1 MAISHIYL
9 SVIVVALRLHTRI
22 AMACNYNDLTALNG
36 FSKCLTSKI
45 DGWES
50 TEDCC
55 TWNGVACDNSST
67 ASSKRVVSVDL
78 GNKKIAGRICES
90 IGGLDRLRTLNLSHN
105 SLHGNPPPNLFRLQ
119 NLEVLDLSSNNL
131 VGPVLE
137 EGIDLPSIR
146 YFDIST
152 NYFNGSADAAL
163 CENSPNVQVLNLGNN
178 RFSGGVSTNFGSCTS
193 LLQLFLNGNNL
204 SGSFP
209 EILLQLKLLNQ
220 LHLQENWFSG
230 PVSVGIKDL
239 SNLVDLDLSDNL
251 FSGGLPDA
259 FENLG
264 KLELFSAS
272 SNNLSGN
279 MPKSLVNSPSLV
291 ALDLRNNS
299 LSGPLN
305 LNCSAMIHLNS
316 LNLGR
321 NYFDGLIPESMS
333 SCKSLGTLNLARN
346 KLEGEIPNSF
356 RNLQALRFVSLSNN
370 SLVNLTRAL
379 DVLGNCKNLSIVV
392 LTLNFKEEQIPSDMN
407 LQFANLRALVIA
419 NCRLR
424 GSLPLWLNDCKKLQV
439 LDLSWNLLG
448 GALPIWLGN
457 FRHLFYLDLSNNSF
471 TGNMPKS
478 LTELKALTNRNITLE
493 GMLAEVPFYRRRQQ
507 NSTGL
512 AYNSLGSL
520 PPTLDLSR
528 NNLSGPIW
536 PAFGK
541 LIGLHVLNLKN
552 NYLSGSIPDGLSGMV
567 SMETLDLSH
576 NFLSGQIP
584 NSLIKLSFLS
594 KFSVAYN
601 QLQGEIP
608 TGGQFMTFPY
618 ASFEGN
624 NGLCGE
630 FFISCRPTQNPPVS
644 SDEHM
649 DILGW
654 PFGIGVATGFLLST
668 IICFTFGLADRI
680 VKRIRS
686 ILNVGNARGKK
697 HFTSRK

>member
-1 MAISHIYL
+1 MAISHIYP
-9 SVIVVALRLHTRI
+9 SVIVVALHLLTRM
-22 AMACNYNDLTALNG
+22 AMACNSNDLTALNG
-36 FSKCLTSKI
+36 FSNCLASKI

-50 TEDCC
+50 TKDCC
-55 TWNGVACDNSST
+55 TWHGVTCDNSST
-67 ASSKRVVSVDL
+67 VSSKRVVSLDL

-90 IGGLDRLRTLNLSHN
+90 IGGLDQLRTLNLSHN
-105 SLHGNPPPNLFRLQ
+105 FFYGNPPPNLFRLQ
-119 NLEVLDLSSNNL
+119 HLEVLDLSSNNL
-131 VGPVLE
+131 VGPELD
-137 EGIDLPSIR
+137 GIHLPSIR

-152 NYFNGSADAAL
+152 NHFNGSADAAL
-163 CENSPNVQVLNLGNN
+163 CENSPNIQWWDFNN
-178 RFSGGVSTNFGSCTS
+178 FWSCTS
-193 LLQLFLNGNNL
+193 LLQLYLNGNNL

-230 PVSVGIKDL
+230 PVSVGTKNL
-239 SNLVDLDLSDNL
+239 SNLVELDLSTNL
-251 FSGGLPDA
+251 FSGELPDA

-272 SNNLSGN
+272 SNNLRGN
-279 MPKSLVNSPSLV
+279 LPKSLVNSPSLV

-305 LNCSAMIHLNS
+305 LNCSAMIRLNS

-321 NYFDGLIPESMS
+321 NHFDGQIPESMS
-333 SCKSLGTLNLARN
+333 SCKSLSTLNLARN

-356 RNLQALRFVSLSNN
+356 RNLQALRVVSLSNN

-379 DVLGNCKNLSIVV
+379 DVLGNCKNLSIVI
-392 LTLNFKEEQIPSDMN
+392 LTLNFKDEQIPSDMN

-424 GSLPLWLNDCKKLQV
+424 GPLPLWLTDYKELQV
-439 LDLSWNLLG
+439 LDMSWNLLAG
-448 GALPIWLGN
+448 TLPIWLGN

-471 TGNMPKS
+471 TGNMPES
-478 LTELKALTNRNITLE
+478 LTELKALTNTNITLE
-493 GMLAEVPFYRRRQQ
+493 GMLVEVPMYRKLQRGRE
-507 NSTGL
+507 GW

-520 PPTLDLSR
+520 PPTLDLSF

-541 LIGLHVLNLKN
+541 LIGLHILNLKN
-552 NYLSGSIPDGLSGMV
+552 NYLSGSIPDGLSGMI
-567 SMETLDLSH
+567 SIETLDLSH

-584 NSLIKLSFLS
+584 NSLVKLSFLS

-624 NGLCGE
+624 KGLCGQ
-630 FFISCRPTQNPPVS
+630 FFIPCKPTQSHPIDWS
-644 SDEHM
+644 SNEHG
-649 DILGW
+649 DILGL
-654 PFGIGVATGFLLST
+654 PFVTGVATGFVLST
-668 IICFTFGLADRI
+668 IICFTFGLADRM

-686 ILNVGNARGKK
+686 IFNKGDVRGMKY
-697 HFTSRK
+697 FTSRK

>member
-1 MAISHIYL
+1 MAILHTYL
-9 SVIVVALRLHTRI
+9 SVIVVALHLHTRM
-22 AMACNYNDLTALNG
+22 AMACNSNDLTALNG
-36 FSKCLTSKI
+36 FSNCLTSKI
-45 DGWES
+45 DGWER
-50 TEDCC
+50 TKNCC
-55 TWNGVACDNSST
+55 TWHGVTCDNSST
-67 ASSKRVVSVDL
+67 VSSKRVVSLDL
-78 GNKKIAGRICES
+78 GNKKISGRICEP
-90 IGGLDRLRTLNLSHN
+90 IGGLDQLRTLNLSHN
-105 SLHGNPPPNLFRLQ
+105 FLYGNPPPNLFRLQ

-137 EGIDLPSIR
+137 GIDLPSIR
-146 YFDIST
+146 YFNIST

-163 CENSPNVQVLNLGNN
+163 CENSPNIRVLNLGNN
-178 RFSGGVSTNFGSCTS
+178 RFSGGISSNFGSCTS

-230 PVSVGIKDL
+230 PVSVGIKNL
-239 SNLVDLDLSDNL
+239 SNLVELDLSTNL
-251 FSGGLPDA
+251 ISGELPDA

-264 KLELFSAS
+264 KLEHFSAS

-279 MPKSLVNSPSLV
+279 LPKSLVNSPSLV

-321 NYFDGLIPESMS
+321 NHFDGLIPESMS
-333 SCKSLGTLNLARN
+333 SCKSLRTLNLARN

-356 RNLQALRFVSLSNN
+356 RNLRALRLVTFSNN

-379 DVLGNCKNLSIVV
+379 DVLGNCKNLSIVI
-392 LTLNFKEEQIPSDMN
+392 LTLNFKDEQIPADMN
-407 LQFANLRALVIA
+407 LQFVNLQALVIA
-419 NCRLR
+419 SCHLR
-424 GSLPLWLNDCKKLQV
+424 GPLPLWLNDCKQLQV

-448 GALPIWLGN
+448 GTLPIWLGN

-471 TGNMPKS
+471 TGNMPES
-478 LTELKALTNRNITLE
+478 LTDLKALTKRNITLE
-493 GMLAEVPFYRRRQQ
+493 GMLAEVPMYRRQQ
-507 NSTGL
+507 QNSGL
-512 AYNSLGSL
+512 AYKSLGSL
-520 PPTLDLSR
+520 PPTLDLSC

-536 PAFGK
+536 PAFEK

-552 NYLSGSIPDGLSGMV
+552 NYLSGSIPEGLSGMI

-584 NSLIKLSFLS
+584 NSLVKLSFLS

-624 NGLCGE
+624 KGLCGE
-630 FFISCRPTQNPPVS
+630 FFIPCKPTQSHPVDRS
-644 SDEHM
+644 SNEHG
-649 DILGW
+649 DILGL
-654 PFGIGVATGFLLST
+654 PFATGVATGFVLST
-668 IICFTFGLADRI
+668 IICFTFGLADRM
-680 VKRIRS
+680 VKVIRS
-686 ILNVGNARGKK
+686 IFNKGNAKGMK
-697 HFTSRK
+697 